1 MAIASPCRAPPQLG
15 LFTDERLLVA
25 LENAA
30 VKRCDPAQAA
40 AAVAAGD
47 KASRDK
53 GELFDAVGVSN
64 SLWSFSK
71 MKRKRPLSA
80 PARSALTDRVVALAG
95 ELNSQDLTNTVV
107 GLASVVGGGAS
118 AVTLPLALQRRM
130 GVQAATMKPQG

>member
-1 MAIASPCRAPPQLG
+1 
-15 LFTDERLLVA
+15 
-25 LENAA
+25 
-30 VKRCDPAQAA
+30 
-40 AAVAAGD
+40 
-47 KASRDK
+47 
-53 GELFDAVGVSN
+53 
-64 SLWSFSK
+64 